1 MTLSAQTKLGLTFG
15 QIFSI
20 ITTTALVV
28 GFYYS
33 INVRLTEIEAKNRQQ
48 DSEIEAVTKTM
59 EQFHSENRQD
69 HNKMAD
75 KLDYIIMNVKK

>member
-48 DSEIEAVTKTM
+48 DAEITAVTKTM
-59 EQFHSENRQD
+59 EQFHIENRQD
-69 HNKMAD
+69 HIKVAD
-75 KLDYIIMNVKK
+75 KLDYIIMNVRK